1 MRVHG
6 HCGNGQQREG
16 LQKRKYC
23 EKSQRNHSTKN
34 PRALFSARG
43 FGAGGGGRTRTMSPS
58 TDFESVSSANS
69 NTPAWM
75 ITVILYGK
83 LLQKSS
89 GKLSIKNKTHEIVQV
104 AKKIAG

>member
-1 MRVHG
+1 MAD
-6 HCGNGQQREG
+6 NLADKE
-16 LQKRKYC
+16 KRCLPNKKYLSG
-23 EKSQRNHSTKN
+23 KNHLGTI
-34 PRALFSARG
+34 
-43 FGAGGGGRTRTMSPS
+43 GAGGGGRTRTMSPS

-75 ITVILYGK
+75 ITIILYGK

>member
-1 MRVHG
+1 MADDLADK
-6 HCGNGQQREG
+6 E
-16 LQKRKYC
+16 KRCLPNKKYLSG
-23 EKSQRNHSTKN
+23 KNHLGTI
-34 PRALFSARG
+34 
-43 FGAGGGGRTRTMSPS
+43 GAGGGGRTRTMSPS

-75 ITVILYGK
+75 ITIVLYGK

>member
-1 MRVHG
+1 MAD
-6 HCGNGQQREG
+6 NLADKE
-16 LQKRKYC
+16 KRCLPNKKYLSG
-23 EKSQRNHSTKN
+23 KNHLGTI
-34 PRALFSARG
+34 
-43 FGAGGGGRTRTMSPS
+43 GAGGGGRTRTMSPS

>member
-1 MRVHG
+1 MADDLADK
-6 HCGNGQQREG
+6 E
-16 LQKRKYC
+16 KRCLPNKKYLSG
-23 EKSQRNHSTKN
+23 KNHLGTI
-34 PRALFSARG
+34 
-43 FGAGGGGRTRTMSPS
+43 GAGGGGRTRTMSPS